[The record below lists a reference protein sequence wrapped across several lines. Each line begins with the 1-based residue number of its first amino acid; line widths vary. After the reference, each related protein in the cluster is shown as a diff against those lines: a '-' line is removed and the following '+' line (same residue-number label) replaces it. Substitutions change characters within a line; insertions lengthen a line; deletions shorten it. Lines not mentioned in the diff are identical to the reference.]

1 VAKNDLTIFG
11 IDLENLENPVILSH
25 NASHV
30 NTHTRA
36 NHVSLSQP
44 DGFQASMI
52 GQTVSHYRILEQL
65 GEGGMGAV
73 YLAEDLHLARRV
85 AIKFLTSTDRH
96 YRARFIREARA
107 VSALSHPNIAMVH
120 DYGET
125 STGQPFI
132 VMEYV
137 KGKSLSDLL
146 DEGLTLSRSVEIVS
160 AIAEALGEAHQQ
172 GIVHRDIKPSNV
184 LVNERGHVKVVDFG
198 LVKHLFDPPSSDVD
212 LDAKTIYST
221 KTRSDVIVGTP
232 LYLSPEQATGK
243 EIDGRSDLFALG
255 ALLYE
260 CIAGQSAFSG
270 GSVLEIGAQII
281 HVTPPPPSK
290 INPAVTPALDRVT
303 LKALEKKVEARYQ
316 TAAEFLEDLKAAAT
330 GLSGNGVPVSSKSSK
345 ATEGFKRATAFATLT
360 MQLRRQRFSLASVI
374 PAFIGAGLLIWA
386 VYYFWPRSYYKP
398 SPSAV
403 HWYEQGADNL
413 RNGAYYQASKALAQA
428 IANDGN
434 YALARARL
442 AQAWTELDYTDRAKD
457 ELLAVAKLRE
467 RSPLSPLDSL
477 YLDAILA
484 TTTRQFGDAV
494 NAYTEIAKLL
504 PNDGSVYVEL
514 GNAYENDNN
523 PDKALENYLKAIE
536 LNQRQ
541 YATGY
546 LRAGNIYNRT
556 QQPEKAMEM
565 YAEAERLYSAA
576 SNEEGTI
583 EVLRQRGILLRIKG
597 QFDEAKNQFQ
607 QSLDASRAIGN
618 EAQQITALIDLSY
631 LHSQRGMFAEAE
643 NYATQAVNFAQQK
656 RLENLAAG
664 GLLELGNSFSSKGN
678 DERAEFYFNQ
688 AIQFAKAN
696 KGRFR
701 EARGL
706 LNLGGL
712 YIKTLRVDEGVKMV
726 QQALEFFQQANY
738 PRSVSICW
746 TQLARGYRRQA
757 NFASAE
763 QVLNQKLEIAKGS
776 NNPAAI
782 ADVDYEIS
790 LLRLDQENYP
800 GALEKCDSALKAY
813 ESAKD
818 TFSIAFTNTV
828 RARTL
833 ARLGRLNEA
842 RSLLEELFKMIA
854 EKQGSYL
861 QLMPELQLI
870 KAELSF
876 SEKNLGEATASATE
890 AVKTAPPRSDVLIE
904 SKDFLALMKSASGGN
919 REAKQLCDETMEV
932 SSNSGNSGLYSVAL
946 LRCAEAALNAH
957 DSQTALAL
965 ATKAQERLARN
976 EQLESEWRAWTIAAR
991 ATEQLGDKTKAEE
1004 MTRNAASVR
1013 SKLEQLWSPD
1023 TFKQYTARPDIQV
1036 YLH

>member
-1 VAKNDLTIFG
+1 
-11 IDLENLENPVILSH
+11 
-25 NASHV
+25 
-30 NTHTRA
+30 
-36 NHVSLSQP
+36 
-44 DGFQASMI
+44 MI
-52 GQTVSHYRILEQL
+52 GQTVSHYRIIEKL

-85 AIKFLTSTDRH
+85 AIKFLTSTDHH

-125 STGQPFI
+125 PTGQPFI

-146 DEGLTLSRSVEIVS
+146 NEGLTLRRSVEIIS

-184 LVNERGHVKVVDFG
+184 LVNERGQVKVLDFG
-198 LVKHLFDPPSSDVD
+198 LVKHLFDPPSSEVD

-290 INPAVTPALDRVT
+290 INPAVTPGLDRVT
-303 LKALEKKVEARYQ
+303 LKALEKKVDARYQ
-316 TAAEFLEDLKAAAT
+316 TAAEFLKDLKTAAT
-330 GLSGNGVPVSSKSSK
+330 GLSGNGVPVSSKPAK
-345 ATEGFKRATAFATLT
+345 PTEGFKRATNALGTLT
-360 MQLRRQRFSLASVI
+360 MQLRRQRFSIASVI
-374 PAFIGAGLLIWA
+374 PAFLIAGAVIWA
-386 VYYFWPRSYYKP
+386 LYYFWPRSYYKP
-398 SPSAV
+398 SAAAV
-403 HWYEQGADNL
+403 HWYDQGADNL
-413 RNGAYYQASKALAQA
+413 RNGAYYQASKALTQA
-428 IANDGN
+428 IDIDGN

-457 ELLAVAKLRE
+457 ELLAVARLRD

-484 TTTRQFGDAV
+484 MTTRQFGDAI
-494 NAYTEIAKLL
+494 NAYTEIVKLL

-514 GNAYENDNN
+514 GNAYENDGN

-536 LNQRQ
+536 LNKHQ

-546 LRAGNIYNRT
+546 LRAGNIYNRK
-556 QQPEKAMEM
+556 QQTDKATEM

-583 EVLRQRGILLRIKG
+583 EVLRQRGILLRDKG
-597 QFDEAKNQFQ
+597 RFDEAKNQFQ

-643 NYATQAVNFAQQK
+643 NFATQAVNFAQQK
-656 RLENLAAG
+656 HLENLAAG
-664 GLLELGNSFSSKGN
+664 GLLELGNSFSSQGN
-678 DERAEFYFNQ
+678 DVKAEFYFNQ
-688 AIQFAKAN
+688 AIEFAKAN

-706 LNLGGL
+706 SNLGGL
-712 YIKTLRVDEGVKMV
+712 YIKTSRVDEGVKMV
-726 QQALEFFQQANY
+726 QRALEFFQQANY
-738 PRSVSICW
+738 PRSVGICL
-746 TQLARGYRRQA
+746 TQLTRGYRRQA
-757 NFASAE
+757 NFAAAE
-763 QVLNQKLEIAKGS
+763 QALNQKLEIAKRS
-776 NNPAAI
+776 NNPVAI

-790 LLRLDQENYP
+790 LLRLDEENYP
-800 GALEKCDSALKAY
+800 GALEKCDSALKGY

-818 TFSIAFTNTV
+818 TFSIAFTNTIRT
-828 RARTL
+828 RALT
-833 ARLGRLNEA
+833 RLGRFTEA
-842 RSLLEELFKMIA
+842 RSSLEELFKTVTEQKGA
-854 EKQGSYL
+854 YS
-861 QLMPELQLI
+861 QLLPELQLI

-876 SEKNLGEATASATE
+876 SEGNLGHATVAADE
-890 AVKTAPPRSDVLIE
+890 AVKTAAARSDVLIE
-904 SKDFLALMKSASGGN
+904 SKYFLALIKSSSGGKQ
-919 REAKQLCDETMEV
+919 EAKQLCDESMEV

-946 LRCAEAALNAH
+946 LRCAEAALKAK
-957 DSQTALAL
+957 DSQTAVTL
-965 ATKAQERLARN
+965 ATKAQERLARS
-976 EQLESEWRAWTIAAR
+976 EQLESEWRAWAIASQ
-991 ATEQLGDKTKAEE
+991 ATEQLGDRTKAEE
-1004 MTRNAASVR
+1004 MARNAATVR
-1013 SKLEQLWSPD
+1013 SKLEQRWGPD
-1023 TFKQYTARPDIQV
+1023 TFKQYAARPDIQV
-1036 YLH
+1036 YIR